1 MEKINI
7 LFLYSSK
14 GFGGMV
20 QNLSLLIQNLD
31 PRRFNIHVVV
41 LGNAGDED
49 SNLKIPDRAAAH
61 FWRIDE
67 EGAWDRNAL
76 KTISDIII
84 KNNIDILSCHGY
96 KADFY
101 GFIVVRFF
109 GCAVKR
115 VTMTHGWVTPGWKME
130 LYYLLDKLVMRDFDK
145 VILVEATMA
154 PQLGPCFPKRK
165 LAVIENGVDTDY
177 FKLAPSE
184 GGGHP
189 SIDRH
194 SKTKVLG
201 FVGRLSP
208 EKGVETILLAMGE
221 VVRTHPNVHLHIV
234 GTGPEET
241 HLRHVADELKL
252 DGNVSF
258 LGYRSDTR
266 KEYGVMDIYI
276 SASTREG
283 LPNSVLEAQAS
294 GIPCIVSDIPGN
306 RRVVTGGVNGLVFQ
320 MDDPKDLAAKIRW
333 MLTHSEKAYEYGQT
347 GQERVVAEFSLKKRI
362 QKLEDLYRSL
372 AGQGLRSVSAEVQ

>member
-20 QNLSLLIQNLD
+20 QNLSLVIQNLD
-31 PRRFNIHVVV
+31 PRHFNIHVVA

-49 SNLKIPDRAAAH
+49 SNLKILDRAAVH
-61 FWRIDE
+61 LWRIDE
-67 EGAWDRNAL
+67 ENAL
-76 KTISDIII
+76 DFKALKRIRSIIVQ
-84 KNNIDILSCHGY
+84 NAVYILSCHGY

-101 GFIVVRFF
+101 GFVLVRFF

-145 VILVEATMA
+145 VILVEATMVS
-154 PQLGPCFPKRK
+154 QLGPFFPKRK

-177 FKLAPSE
+177 FKVALSE
-184 GGGHP
+184 GGGHHFV
-189 SIDRH
+189 DH
-194 SKTKVLG
+194 NSKIKVLG

-208 EKGVETILLAMGE
+208 EKGVETILSALRE
-221 VVRTHPNVHLHIV
+221 VVRIHPSTHLHIV
-234 GTGPEET
+234 GDGPEET
-241 HLRHVADELKL
+241 HLRHVADALKL

-258 LGYRSDTR
+258 LGHRSDTR
-266 KEYGVMDIYI
+266 KEYGAMDIYI

-283 LPNSVLEAQAS
+283 LPNSVLEAQAA
-294 GIPCIVSDIPGN
+294 GIPCIVSNIPGN
-306 RRVVTGGVNGLVFQ
+306 RRVVTDSVNGLVFQ
-320 MDDPKDLAAKIRW
+320 TGNPKNLAAKILW
-333 MLTHSEKAYEYGQT
+333 MLEHPEQACEYGHV
-347 GQERVVAEFSLKKRI
+347 GQERVEIEFSLKKRI
-362 QKLEDLYRSL
+362 QKLEDLYLSL
-372 AGQGLRSVSAEVQ
+372 AGQDLRSVPIKVR